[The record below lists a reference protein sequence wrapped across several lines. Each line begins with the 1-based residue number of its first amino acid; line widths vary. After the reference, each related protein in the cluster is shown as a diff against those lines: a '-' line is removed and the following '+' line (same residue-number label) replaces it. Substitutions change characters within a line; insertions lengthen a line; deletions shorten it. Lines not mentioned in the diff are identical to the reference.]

1 MTVNQISIFLENKYG
16 KLSEILALLAEEK
29 IRIIAATV
37 ADTSEYGILRI
48 IVSDPQKAYKILKG
62 NNVSANLTDVLA
74 IVTNSCAGSFAQT
87 LSCFTKAGVSI
98 EYMYCFSA
106 NEKSILILR
115 TNNRE
120 AAREVIRRHKTYDQ
134 LRLGETADTDSQ
146 NKRGYEGI
154 PLWRTGH
161 RHGRP
166 SLVSYLL
173 KTFRDKR
180 GDFRQLPVG
189 FDKAHIHH
197 PIEPK

>member
-48 IVSDPQKAYKILKG
+48 IVSDPQKAYKMLKG

-74 IVTNSCAGSFAQT
+74 IVTNSCAGNFAQT
-87 LSCFTKAGVSI
+87 LSYFTKAGVSI

-120 AAREVIRRHKTYDQ
+120 AAREVIRRQNLEYISESDLIKLYKTTIHV
-134 LRLGETADTDSQ
+134 R
-146 NKRGYEGI
+146 NKRLWHLAGLYVSPCLFVLFYLVWNN
-154 PLWRTGH
+154 PL
-161 RHGRP
+161 
-166 SLVSYLL
+166 
-173 KTFRDKR
+173 
-180 GDFRQLPVG
+180 
-189 FDKAHIHH
+189 
-197 PIEPK
+197 E